1 MMMPQNY
8 QMPGLELMPQAL
20 HSTTGL
26 HSTPLLQQSNIP
38 DHFANLSGVSRDF
51 TSHVILRVT
60 WLYVSCIFRVTYF
73 SSYTISRILIFVELL
88 AVYLEIMSVNHKFA
102 GSYLFKFWL
111 DISNKLTCSISGSHG
126 LRYPAGYN
134 LQKPKQFGR

>member
-38 DHFANLSGVSRDF
+38 DHFATLSGMLYHVVLITRGLILLRDF
-51 TSHVILRVT
+51 VMCKSYLSVKMSFIPAPNPTF
-60 WLYVSCIFRVTYF
+60 LYLCQIICVFRLIFRT
-73 SSYTISRILIFVELL
+73 
-88 AVYLEIMSVNHKFA
+88 MSTMVKR
-102 GSYLFKFWL
+102 L
-111 DISNKLTCSISGSHG
+111 
-126 LRYPAGYN
+126 
-134 LQKPKQFGR
+134 

>member
-1 MMMPQNY
+1 MTNQEQLLAFQLLQQNTPFQQMMMPQNY

-20 HSTTGL
+20 HSTSGL

-38 DHFANLSGVSRDF
+38 DHFATL
-51 TSHVILRVT
+51 
-60 WLYVSCIFRVTYF
+60 
-73 SSYTISRILIFVELL
+73 
-88 AVYLEIMSVNHKFA
+88 
-102 GSYLFKFWL
+102 
-111 DISNKLTCSISGSHG
+111 SGSHG